1 VEGCVG
7 GWRREE
13 NIDGQD
19 RQDIPWEWGI
29 LMDFVGGGVCRG
41 VNVWRP
47 ART

>member
-1 VEGCVG
+1 VCRGVNV
-7 GWRREE
+7 WRREE

-41 VNVWRP
+41 M
-47 ART
+47 AS